1 LQIPLDAPEN
11 VLDLNVNQEWN
22 MTNSATKQA
31 ASSDSTLTTVF
42 GHLDARTL
50 AEVDQVT
57 EQMLMPRSWVVA
69 QIIREWAERR
79 SLEIQEL
86 EESWN
91 GSIRE
96 QVGQETLDAICDD
109 CRPI

>member
-1 LQIPLDAPEN
+1 MISA
-11 VLDLNVNQEWN
+11 VNRKE
-22 MTNSATKQA
+22 A
-31 ASSDSTLTTVF
+31 ASSESNLTTVF
-42 GHLDARTL
+42 GHLDAKTL

-57 EQMLMPRSWVVA
+57 EQMLMPRSWVVT

-79 SLEIQEL
+79 SIEIQEL

-96 QVGQETLDAICDD
+96 QVGQQAFDAICDD

>member
-1 LQIPLDAPEN
+1 LDFS
-11 VLDLNVNQEWN
+11 LNQEWN
-22 MTNSATKQA
+22 IISTGTKQA
-31 ASSDSTLTTVF
+31 ASSDSTLSTVL
-42 GHLDARTL
+42 GHLDAQTL

-57 EQMLMPRSWVVA
+57 EQMLRPRSWVVA

-79 SLEIQEL
+79 SIEIQEL

-96 QVGQETLDAICDD
+96 QVGQKAFDAICDD
-109 CRPI
+109 CKPI

>member
-1 LQIPLDAPEN
+1 
-11 VLDLNVNQEWN
+11 
-22 MTNSATKQA
+22 MTSATEKA
-31 ASSDSTLTTVF
+31 EASPQSISTTVY
-42 GHLDARTL
+42 GHLDAKTL

-57 EQMLMPRSWVVA
+57 DQMLMPRSWVIT

-79 SLEIQEL
+79 CIEIQEL

-91 GSIRE
+91 GSVRE
-96 QVGQETLDAICDD
+96 EIGQKAFEAICDD

>member
-1 LQIPLDAPEN
+1 
-11 VLDLNVNQEWN
+11 LDLKVNQEWN
-22 MTNSATKQA
+22 MPRA
-31 ASSDSTLTTVF
+31 AKRKEAAPAESNLTTVF

-79 SLEIQEL
+79 SIEIQEL

-96 QVGQETLDAICDD
+96 QVGQRAFDAICDD